1 MKLSVLAAFLT
12 LAALPAYAESVRVVD
27 GDTLKIDGVTYRLWG
42 IDAPRRANCALT
54 KRREVFQSAQK
65 CFLYDVLGHSRV
77 ADQPAR
83 QLIGGIEVRKHDP
96 LEIVDAFSLFH
107 RRLWLIRTA
116 TRPN

>member
-54 KRREVFQSAQK
+54 DGQQDRHPPNPCAPSFATARF
-65 CFLYDVLGHSRV
+65 
-77 ADQPAR
+77 PANPG
-83 QLIGGIEVRKHDP
+83 L
-96 LEIVDAFSLFH
+96 S
-107 RRLWLIRTA
+107 TA
-116 TRPN
+116 TAAPSRCAAPIAPTPEP